1 MECMSNMSQSLGL
14 KKRSNRRP
22 QGGVAATTKNMEAK
36 RPALPKERGP
46 RNTRKDA
53 KGDERYG
60 LGGPC
65 HIARPAI
72 GRGRDALLRD
82 PAWHIQK
89 TCNAGKTEDEDDWGR
104 KGEKR
109 GAI

>member
-53 KGDERYG
+53 KGDERCG

-65 HIARPAI
+65 HMARPDI
-72 GRGRDALLRD
+72 GRGS
-82 PAWHIQK
+82 
-89 TCNAGKTEDEDDWGR
+89 GR
-104 KGEKR
+104 VT
-109 GAI
+109 AIAHRNPPTPPDMPFSASGG